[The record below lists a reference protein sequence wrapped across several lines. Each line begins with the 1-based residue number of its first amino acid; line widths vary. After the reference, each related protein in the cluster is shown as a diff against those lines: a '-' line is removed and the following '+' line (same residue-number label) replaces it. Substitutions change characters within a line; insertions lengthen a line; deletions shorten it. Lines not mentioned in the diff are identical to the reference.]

1 MSTELGGS
9 ACACVVP
16 GDCPDP
22 ETPGCKLAAGARETS
37 SERVFGHHEAEAMFE
52 AIGNAIALLGKGGE
66 TASRYVQELRAER
79 ELLLS
84 LRLPLARLY
93 DATNTENFNRTGN
106 REMSTNLRAALNG
119 AREALDNA

>member
-1 MSTELGGS
+1 MADRDTREG

-22 ETPGCKLAAGARETS
+22 ETQGCKLAAGAHG
-37 SERVFGHHEAEAMFE
+37 ERVFGRHEAEAMFE
-52 AIGNAIALLGKGGE
+52 AIGNALAILGTGGE
-66 TASRYVQELRAER
+66 TAGRYVQELRAER

-93 DATNTENFNRTGN
+93 AATNTENFNRTGR
-106 REMSTNLRAALNG
+106 REMSSTLRAALNG
-119 AREALDNA
+119 AREALDAA